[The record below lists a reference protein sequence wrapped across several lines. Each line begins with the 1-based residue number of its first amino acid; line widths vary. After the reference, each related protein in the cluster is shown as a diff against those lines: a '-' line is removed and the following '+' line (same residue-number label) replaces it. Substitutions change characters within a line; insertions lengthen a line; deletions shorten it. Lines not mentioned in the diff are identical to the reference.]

1 MIAACL
7 SSLYGFFESH
17 QQASHGYIEIVN
29 ASILCYSDC
38 KPNSGFE
45 FFFWYL
51 QALMAIV
58 EALMAIFLSNN

>member
-29 ASILCYSDC
+29 ESILCYSDC

-45 FFFWYL
+45 FFLVFASLDGYCGSLDGYL
-51 QALMAIV
+51 FEQ
-58 EALMAIFLSNN
+58 